1 MEEKKRF
8 GPFVV
13 YVILFFCVWTA
24 WVYLIYPRVA
34 ALGSE
39 TFTYAV
45 VNITFRLLVWVL
57 PVFVYLRFVDGASP
71 VEYLKLK
78 EHWKRGLLVGFAV
91 ALLDFLGTWAR
102 LGPPH
107 LSAQYVTW
115 NSMVGTSFLIG
126 FVEEIPFRGFVLQK
140 FQERFGFWVAN
151 AVSSMLFLAIH
162 FPGWISLHLLNTAT
176 VVSVFVFGAVLAII
190 FKLSK
195 SLWACIV
202 AHSLNDFISF
212 VLFHI

>member
-8 GPFVV
+8 GPFAV
-13 YVILFFCVWTA
+13 YLVLFFGVWTA
-24 WVYLIYPRVA
+24 WGYLIYPRVD
-34 ALGSE
+34 ALGSA
-39 TFTYAV
+39 TLAYACV
-45 VNITFRLLVWVL
+45 SIGFRLLVWVL
-57 PVFVYLRFVDGASP
+57 PVFLYLRFVDGTNP
-71 VEYLKLK
+71 VEYLKLR
-78 EHWKRGLLVGFAV
+78 EHWKRGLLVGLAVSVLNFA
-91 ALLDFLGTWAR
+91 GTWAR
-102 LGPPH
+102 FGRPH

-115 NSMVGTSFLIG
+115 NSVVGTSFLIG

-140 FQERFGFWVAN
+140 FEERFGFWVAN
-151 AVSSMLFLAIH
+151 LISSLLFLGVH
-162 FPGWISLHLLNTAT
+162 LPGWISLHLLNAPT
-176 VVSVFVFGAVLAII
+176 VVSVFVFGAVMAIL